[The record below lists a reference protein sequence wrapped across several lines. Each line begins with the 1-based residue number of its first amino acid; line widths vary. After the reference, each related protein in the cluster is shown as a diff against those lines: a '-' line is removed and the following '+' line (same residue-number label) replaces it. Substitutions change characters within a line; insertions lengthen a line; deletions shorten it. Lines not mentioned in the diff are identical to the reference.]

1 LSFLFIFLFNR
12 AFKKRAPR
20 AVKELKKFAEKMMK
34 TPDVRID
41 SKLNKEIWS
50 QGIKCVLYSSF
61 YLYKILIIS
70 HVPYRVRVRLARQ
83 RNEDED
89 SPHKLY
95 TLVTHVRVPAFKGF
109 FFFYKN
115 VILIFFLF
123 SLGLLTANVD
133 NE

>member
-1 LSFLFIFLFNR
+1 M
-12 AFKKRAPR
+12 
-20 AVKELKKFAEKMMK
+20 KELKKFAEKMMK

-50 QGIKCVLYSSF
+50 QGIKLVLYFLF
-61 YLYKILIIS
+61 YVVRNEDFFS

-95 TLVTHVRVPAFKGF
+95 TLVTFVRVPSFKGLYLYF
-109 FFFYKN
+109 LLF
-115 VILIFFLF
+115 ISMCLI
-123 SLGLLTANVD
+123 SSSGLLTANVD

>member
-1 LSFLFIFLFNR
+1 M
-12 AFKKRAPR
+12 
-20 AVKELKKFAEKMMK
+20 KELKKFAEKMMK

-50 QGIKCVLYSSF
+50 QGIKYVLRISLD
-61 YLYKILIIS
+61 YLVNNFVFS

-89 SPHKLY
+89 AANKLY
-95 TLVTHVRVPAFKGF
+95 TLVTFVRVPAFKGE
-109 FFFYKN
+109 
-115 VILIFFLF
+115 FLYRF
-123 SLGLLTANVD
+123 VSHWKVFIHLGLLTTNVD